1 MKRAWIA
8 VSVPVAVLVGL
19 AALASRTSAQA
30 QAENA
35 LRAHF
40 EGKAVTLLM
49 DMPGTNE
56 GVNVAPARPTDF
68 KEYGSRMKRYGVAL
82 HAGDRAVVT
91 LVKVKK
97 DLIEFQLAGGGY
109 GTVGDDTSTSVSIPF
124 VEKSPLELELEKQ
137 VKDEKD
143 AVKRRFLERDIE
155 EMRRYRERENR
166 RITAEREMI
175 ADYKQRLLA
184 IRRQQGGSRFNIRYE
199 RTVPAS
205 LNTEDVMVALKDFV
219 DFSTMNVPITVDR
232 PRDPEMDTRPRKG
245 MLRLDADR
253 LFGVPTDV
261 SERTEGALSV
271 TTATFFR
278 GSERITAEFVEDVMI
293 KYIIGRAR

>member
-1 MKRAWIA
+1 MKTMRFAAILLGVLMTGLVTTPSGARAQNEA
-8 VSVPVAVLVGL
+8 
-19 AALASRTSAQA
+19 
-30 QAENA
+30 A

-56 GVNVAPARPTDF
+56 GVNVPVGKATDF
-68 KEYGSRMKRYGVAL
+68 KEYGSRLKRYGVAL

-109 GTVGDDTSTSVSIPF
+109 GTMGDDTSTSVSIPF
-124 VEKSPLELELEKQ
+124 VEKSPLEVDLEKQ
-137 VKDEKD
+137 AKDEKD
-143 AVKRRFLERDIE
+143 PVRRRFIERDIE

-184 IRRQQGGSRFNIRYE
+184 IRRQQGGSRFNIRYDKN
-199 RTVPAS
+199 VPPAAQA
-205 LNTEDVMVALKDFV
+205 EDVMVALKEFV
-219 DFSTMNVPITVDR
+219 DFTAMNVPITVDR
-232 PRDPEMDTRPRKG
+232 PRDPEADSRPRKG
-245 MLRLDADR
+245 MLRLDAER
-253 LFGVPTDV
+253 LFGAATDT
-261 SERTEGALSV
+261 SERSEGALIV
-271 TTATFFR
+271 VTATYLR
-278 GSERITAEFVEDVMI
+278 GSEKITAEFVEDVMI
-293 KYIIGRAR
+293 KFVIGRAR